1 MLFLQV
7 EQVFLLG
14 SVEGRYHSTRIPAMQ
29 TYFPR
34 NKNVEDNHS
43 AFKTIS
49 VQGAQNE
56 FSSREPSIAAVVEP
70 INKLV
75 SYKGRGFEEDLVDIC
90 RRNLD
95 IPSW

>member
-1 MLFLQV
+1 
-7 EQVFLLG
+7 
-14 SVEGRYHSTRIPAMQ
+14 MQ

-56 FSSREPSIAAVVEP
+56 FSSREPGIAAVVEP

-95 IPSW
+95 IPSWVQPAYSRGYIGFTSVCRGQ